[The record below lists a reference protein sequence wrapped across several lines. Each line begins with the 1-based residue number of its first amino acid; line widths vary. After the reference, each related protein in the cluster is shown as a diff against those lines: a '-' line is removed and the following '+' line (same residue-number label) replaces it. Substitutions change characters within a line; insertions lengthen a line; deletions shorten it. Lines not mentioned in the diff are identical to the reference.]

1 MGFGVVY
8 VATNTV
14 NGDQY
19 VGLTRMGVA
28 TRWAQHMTKSNT
40 PKTYFHRAIA
50 KYGAAAFTV
59 SEYASALSTE
69 SLAMLERDIILQ
81 LTPAY
86 NQTNGGEITLGR
98 KYNDVVKERIRLV
111 NTGRKRTPEQ
121 KRRISEVKRAQF
133 ATNPA
138 LAEVAATRLAA
149 VRHLGEQKRI
159 ERATASATGR
169 VWSKESKAKLSASCM
184 GRKYGSDVIA
194 RMAESKKR
202 PIRCDT
208 TGVVYTCR
216 TEAAQACG
224 VGARSIHRVCGGEY
238 PSVKGLKFSYVG

>member
-50 KYGAAAFTV
+50 KYGA
-59 SEYASALSTE
+59 
-69 SLAMLERDIILQ
+69 
-81 LTPAY
+81 
-86 NQTNGGEITLGR
+86 
-98 KYNDVVKERIRLV
+98 
-111 NTGRKRTPEQ
+111 
-121 KRRISEVKRAQF
+121 
-133 ATNPA
+133 
-138 LAEVAATRLAA
+138 
-149 VRHLGEQKRI
+149 
-159 ERATASATGR
+159 TASATGR

-202 PIRCDT
+202 PIQCDT

-224 VGARSIHRVCGGEY
+224 VGARSIQRVCGGEY
-238 PSVKGLKFSYVG
+238 PSVKGLKFSYIG